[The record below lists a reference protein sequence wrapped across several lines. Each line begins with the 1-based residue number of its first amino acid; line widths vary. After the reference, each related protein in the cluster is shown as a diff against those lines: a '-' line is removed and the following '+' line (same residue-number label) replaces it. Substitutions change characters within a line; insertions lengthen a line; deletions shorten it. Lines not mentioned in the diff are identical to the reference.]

1 MKRAALMSTQSATKR
16 NLYTYEDY
24 LGFPDNMRC
33 EIINGEIHDMT
44 PSPTS
49 RHQRVSGEIY
59 RLIGNHLRDQ
69 DHPCRVFHAPL
80 DVVLAQDQVV
90 QPDVFVVCDTGI
102 VKQWVFGTPDVIFE
116 IASPSTT
123 LKDRREKMHLYERF
137 GVKEYFLVDPEAEFI
152 EKFVLHDAK
161 YNGRVGIY
169 AGDDT
174 FLIDTIGLAV
184 RAQELFTF

>member
-1 MKRAALMSTQSATKR
+1 MSTQSATKR
-16 NLYTYEDY
+16 NVYTYEDY

-44 PSPTS
+44 LSPTS

-59 RLIGNHLRDQ
+59 RLIGNYLRDQ
-69 DHPCRVFHAPL
+69 NHPCQVFHAPL
-80 DVVLAQDQVV
+80 DVVLARDQVV

-184 RAQELFTF
+184 RAKELFTF